1 MIKVN
6 SVNSI
11 RGPDMRHS
19 ASFCLLAFAAIMFA
33 QQAVAQSQL
42 FFYSTYD
49 RYSLKAKDKL
59 EADKDGSGYT
69 LGISGSMAIAQGF
82 LLGGLG
88 LRKAEA
94 QGENYDRSQEVQVS
108 DALLRLGYVH
118 PIPGL
123 ESFLQAGLVSDISR
137 GKGAN
142 LGYEGA
148 ESQQT
153 VIRLAPLVQLQ
164 LPLGKSWKP
173 YLEGSYAFDLNG
185 KAQRETKS
193 SFGLGVMLALD
204 QDARPESTPAPAE
217 PAPPPPPP
225 PPPPL
230 AATEDQQLALSNSAL
245 IFPLG
250 KTELH
255 TSLKSY
261 LSGLVQILK
270 EQSTSWSKLSIIGY
284 SESTEMQLHGKEI
297 AEKRAQSV
305 KDFLKAEDIEGD
317 RLTLAEPGPEAS
329 ETMSR
334 QRVDIHLFG
343 QSLEQLQAIQT
354 ELSKKRD
361 SSTISLRL
369 EILTMDKAKVDVGSE
384 GRIFLQKLGRILK
397 SHEDQWQTI
406 SVMGYAD
413 GVGKPENNR
422 RVAVERAERQAAILI
437 GEGLAPDRVKSLGIS
452 TAVLL
457 DKNNPTS
464 RWNRRA
470 EIEINGVADLATLKA
485 KIDEATGNTRSI
497 P

>member
-1 MIKVN
+1 MIKGN
-6 SVNSI
+6 SANSI
-11 RGPDMRHS
+11 RGPDMRQS
-19 ASFCLLAFAAIMFA
+19 ASFYLLAFAAMMFA
-33 QQAVAQSQL
+33 QQAAAQTQL

-69 LGISGSMAIAQGF
+69 LGISGSMALGQGF

-108 DALLRLGYVH
+108 DAILRLGYVH

-123 ESFLQAGLVSDISR
+123 ESFLQAGLVSDISQ

-153 VIRLAPLVQLQ
+153 VIRLAPLVQLL

-173 YLEGSYAFDLNG
+173 YLEASYAFDLNG

-204 QDARPESTPAPAE
+204 QDASPESTPEPAE
-217 PAPPPPPP
+217 PAPAPPPPTP
-225 PPPPL
+225 PP
-230 AATEDQQLALSNSAL
+230 AATADQELTLSNSAL

-250 KTELH
+250 KAELH

-261 LSGLVQILK
+261 LSGLVHILK
-270 EQSTSWSKLSIIGY
+270 EQSSSWSKLSITGY
-284 SESTEMQLHGKEI
+284 SESTETQLHGKDI

-305 KDFLKAEDIEGD
+305 KDFLKAEGIEGD

-343 QSLEQLQAIQT
+343 PSLERLQAIQT

-384 GRIFLQKLGRILK
+384 GKIFLQKLGRILK
-397 SHEDQWQTI
+397 AHDDQWQTV

-413 GVGKPENNR
+413 GIGKPENNR
-422 RVAVERAERQAAILI
+422 RVAVERAERQAAILT
-437 GEGLAPDRVKSLGIS
+437 GEGLAPDRIKSLGIS

-457 DKNNPTS
+457 DKNDPTS

-470 EIEINGVADLATLKA
+470 EIEINGVTDLATLKA
-485 KIDEATGNTRSI
+485 KIDEAIGNTRSY